1 MPVVKF
7 NATVQTDCKP
17 HLVLD
22 DGAVLREQLRMVDE
36 IRQTFS
42 FRFIEFPLPI
52 DNYVARVSMMT
63 SMPICLRK
71 VRISRSFLPKLT
83 R

>member
-63 SMPICLRK
+63 SMPLRLRK